1 MMSDNIKKPTE
12 SILKR
17 YPNLIIK
24 RVGSI
29 PNPYEGNN
37 EGTD

>member
-1 MMSDNIKKPTE
+1 MLSDSIKKPTE
-12 SILKR
+12 IMLKK

-29 PNPYEGNN
+29 PNPYEGDNQ
-37 EGTD
+37 GTD